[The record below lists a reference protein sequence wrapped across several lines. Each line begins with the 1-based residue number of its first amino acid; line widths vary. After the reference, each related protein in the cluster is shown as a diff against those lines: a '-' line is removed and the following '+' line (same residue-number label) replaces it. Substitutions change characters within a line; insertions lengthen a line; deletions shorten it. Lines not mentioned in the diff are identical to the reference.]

1 MDIIAGFSESIW
13 ERRQVSTDTVP
24 EQAERRMKNKYNTL
38 FFKIIMVVLGAI
50 LCLTAALSVLNIDAS
65 QDVFV
70 ENFLESQKKIFR
82 QIDENIYEFFQDAAS
97 TTAGISGS
105 AAVREYL
112 TREQWENAEEAR
124 NILDMKKVLQQ
135 QPFSRYSDMS
145 MILIGNKGKTYNYN
159 SNAKLIFSG
168 EELLKTKII
177 RQAFETPRQLICQY
191 EKSGYTDVMKDYPVI
206 MMAKAITRDGG
217 KTAEGAVLLTIKE
230 ADFRKYYDVFTTSI
244 NDILIF
250 NQENQIISSN
260 QGDYLTDS
268 SKTDK
273 ALEVLGDMQEEKT
286 AMITTLENGNQ
297 TVFLMQR
304 FQNTNYRAMGVIYPD
319 QAFENVY
326 DFRYIIGVTAVITV
340 AAILIIFIL
349 VRQQTRP
356 LSNLVENMRKV
367 QDGQL
372 DKLVRVEGTQEVRE
386 LSATYNEML
395 GELENYIEKLIQVE
409 SAKREA
415 EIHSLQMQIN
425 PHYIYNTLASVK
437 WLIWQGDKEK
447 SVQVIDAFI
456 QLLRNTISNKKEFIT
471 LKEEIENL
479 KNYVLINQIRYG
491 NQVNVEFYV
500 TPDCEEQK
508 IPKLILQPFV
518 ENSFFHGFPQGKQGT
533 ISIFARQSDRL
544 LKVEI
549 EDNGIGMNSQTLRG
563 LLDKKNAPTEHF
575 TGIGVNNVDDRMK
588 LIYGENYG
596 ILVESQEGRGT
607 KITVCFP
614 LK

>member
-1 MDIIAGFSESIW
+1 
-13 ERRQVSTDTVP
+13 
-24 EQAERRMKNKYNTL
+24 MKNKCNTL

-50 LCLTAALSVLNIDAS
+50 LCLTVALSVLNIDAS

-82 QIDENIYEFFQDAAS
+82 QIDENIYEFFQDAVS

-105 AAVREYL
+105 SDVREYL
-112 TREQWENAEEAR
+112 TREQWETAEEAR

-135 QPFSRYSDMS
+135 QPFSRYSEMS
-145 MILIGNKGKTYNYN
+145 IILVGDKGKTYNYN
-159 SNAKLIFSG
+159 SNAKMILSG
-168 EELLKTKII
+168 EELLKTEII
-177 RQAFETPRQLICQY
+177 RQAFETPRQMVCRY
-191 EKSGYTDVMKDYPVI
+191 EKNGYTDVMKDYPVI

-217 KTAEGAVLLTIKE
+217 KNVEGAVLLTIKE
-230 ADFRKYYDVFTTSI
+230 ADFQKHYDVFTTSF

-260 QGDYLTDS
+260 QAEYLIDS
-268 SKTDK
+268 SKAEK
-273 ALEVLGDMQEEKT
+273 ALDVLREMQEEKT
-286 AMITTLENGNQ
+286 SMITTLENGNQ

-340 AAILIIFIL
+340 AAIIIIFIL

-356 LSNLVENMRKV
+356 LSSLVENMRKV

-372 DKLVRVEGTQEVRE
+372 DKLVRVEGTREVRE
-386 LSATYNEML
+386 LSETYNEML
-395 GELENYIEKLIQVE
+395 GELENYIEKLMQVE
-409 SAKREA
+409 RAKREA

-447 SVQVIDAFI
+447 SVQVLDAFI

-518 ENSFFHGFPQGKQGT
+518 ENSFFHAFPQGKQGT
-533 ISIFARQSDRL
+533 ISIFARQSGGL

-563 LLDKKNAPTEHF
+563 LLDKKNAPAEHF

-588 LIYGENYG
+588 LIYGESYG
-596 ILVESQEGRGT
+596 ILVESQEGKGT